1 MSVTFRLNRLLGADG
16 NCFDVAID
24 HGFFNE
30 VSFLPGI
37 EDMPSVVS
45 LLAQARP
52 DAIQLAPGSARYLQS
67 IPGRDKPAL
76 VLRCDIANVYG
87 RQLPRILYSQLIEEP
102 TEQALRADA
111 SCVVANLFL
120 IPDQPEIHHQCVN
133 NITRLKAACERYSMP
148 LMVEPLILRVNAEA
162 GGYMVDGDLNK
173 IIPLVRQAVELGADI
188 IKADPCDDIA
198 EYHRVVKVAGDVPV
212 LVRGGGRVSDE
223 VIVER
228 TYALM
233 QQGVRGIV
241 YGRNVIQHPSPARVT
256 RALMAIVHE
265 GATPQ
270 QALQV
275 LRGE

>member
-1 MSVTFRLNRLLGADG
+1 MSVTYRLNRLLAADG

-37 EDMPSVVS
+37 EDLPRVVS

-52 DAIQLAPGSARYLQS
+52 DAIQLAPGNARHLQS
-67 IPGRDKPAL
+67 ILGSDKPAL
-76 VLRCDIANVYG
+76 VLRCDIANIYG
-87 RQLPRILYSQLIEEP
+87 KQLPRVLYSQMIENP
-102 TEQALRADA
+102 AEQALRADA

-120 IPDQPEIHHQCVN
+120 IPDQPELHHQCVN
-133 NITRLKAACERYSMP
+133 NITRLKAECERYSMP
-148 LMVEPLILRVNAEA
+148 LMVEPLVMRANAEA

-173 IIPLVRQAVELGADI
+173 IIPLVRQGVELGADI
-188 IKADPCDDIA
+188 IKADPCDDIS

-212 LVRGGGRVSDE
+212 LVRGGGRVPDE
-223 VIVER
+223 VILER
-228 TYALM
+228 THALM

-241 YGRNVIQHPSPARVT
+241 YGRNVIQHPSPAHVT

-265 GATPQ
+265 RATLE

-275 LRGE
+275 LRG

>member
-1 MSVTFRLNRLLGADG
+1 MSVTYRLNRLLGADG
-16 NCFDVAID
+16 NCFDIAID

-45 LLAQARP
+45 LLAQVRP
-52 DAIQLAPGSARYLQS
+52 DAIQLAPGSARHLQS
-67 IPGRDKPAL
+67 IPGSDKPAL

-87 RQLPRILYSQLIEEP
+87 KQLPRVLYSQLIEDP
-102 TEQALRADA
+102 AEQALRADA

-120 IPDQPEIHHQCVN
+120 IPDQPEIHHQCLN
-133 NITRLKAACERYSMP
+133 NITRLKAVCERYSMP
-148 LMVEPLILRVNAEA
+148 LMVEPLVMRDNAEA

-173 IIPLVRQAVELGADI
+173 IIPLVRQGVELGADI
-188 IKADPCDDIA
+188 IKADPCDDIS

-212 LVRGGGRVSDE
+212 LARGGGRVSDE

-228 TYALM
+228 TYALI

-241 YGRNVIQHPSPARVT
+241 YGRNVIQHPSPALVT

-270 QALQV
+270 QALQA
-275 LRGE
+275 LRG

>member
-1 MSVTFRLNRLLGADG
+1 MSVTYRLNRLLGPDG

-37 EDMPSVVS
+37 EDMPGAVS
-45 LLAQARP
+45 LLAQAGP
-52 DAIQLAPGSARYLQS
+52 DAIQLAPGSARHLQS
-67 IPGRDKPAL
+67 IPGSGKPAL

-87 RQLPRILYSQLIEEP
+87 KQLPRILYSQLIEDP
-102 TEQALRADA
+102 VGQALRADA

-120 IPDQPEIHHQCVN
+120 IPDQPEVHHQCVN
-133 NITRLKAACERYSMP
+133 NITRLKAECERHSMP
-148 LMVEPLILRVNAEA
+148 LMVEPLVMRTNAEA
-162 GGYMVDGDLNK
+162 GGYMVDGDINK
-173 IIPLVRQAVELGADI
+173 IIPLVRQGVELGADI
-188 IKADPCDDIA
+188 IKADPCDDIS
-198 EYHRVVKVAGDVPV
+198 EYHRVVTVAGGVPI

-223 VIVER
+223 VILER

-233 QQGVRGIV
+233 GQGVRGIV
-241 YGRNVIQHPSPARVT
+241 YGRNVIQHPSPARIT

-265 GATPQ
+265 RATPQ
-270 QALQV
+270 QALQM